1 MRNNEDCASQ
11 VKVFAKKKLDIK
23 KYNFLIR
30 GQRSAKEGLQKP
42 HEKGIATFLK

>member
-1 MRNNEDCASQ
+1 MQNNEDCASP

-23 KYNFLIR
+23 KYNLIC

-42 HEKGIATFLK
+42 HEEGIATFLK